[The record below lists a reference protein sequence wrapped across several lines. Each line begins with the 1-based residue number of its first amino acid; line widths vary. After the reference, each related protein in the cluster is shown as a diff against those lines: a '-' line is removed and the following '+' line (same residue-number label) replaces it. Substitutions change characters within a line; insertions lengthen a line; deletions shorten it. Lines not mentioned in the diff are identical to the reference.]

1 MIFGE
6 IKTESSLNG
15 ILSSSLVLY
24 ENKNIIKVK
33 KGTIINKNLINLLLK
48 NNIKLVTCAK
58 LDDQDI
64 EENKAVYEISKNILN
79 TEQSN
84 LTIQNPRQG
93 RCNIISDING
103 LLVFDPEQLFLI
115 NSVTDEIGIASLK
128 SYSYV
133 KKNQVIASIKAIPF
147 AINKEVL
154 KKIIKTSNNCF
165 KVLPFLKK
173 NVHLIQSRNKI
184 TLEKVLEKTVDVT
197 KKRLLNCGITK
208 ILEKKCNH
216 EIKSLSL
223 EIKKSIDENADL
235 ILVFGASAICDKN
248 DVVPKSLKEN
258 NGKVIRLGMPVEPG
272 NLILLGEIK
281 NASKIISFIGMP
293 GCARSP
299 KENGVDWI
307 LWRIFCGLGV
317 SNNNINYM
325 GNGGLL

>member
-1 MIFGE
+1 MIYGK

-24 ENKNIIKVK
+24 ENNDIIKIK
-33 KGTIINKNLINLLLK
+33 KGTIINENLINLLLK
-48 NNIKLVTCAK
+48 NNIKSVTCAK
-58 LDDQDI
+58 LNEDDV
-64 EENKAVYEISKNILN
+64 EENKAVYKISKNILN
-79 TEQSN
+79 NEQPN
-84 LTIQNPRQG
+84 LTIQDPRQG
-93 RCNIISDING
+93 RCNIISNING

-115 NSVTDEIGIASLK
+115 NSVTDEIGVASLK

-147 AINKEVL
+147 AINKEIL
-154 KKIIKTSNNCF
+154 KKVIKTSNNCF
-165 KVLPFLKK
+165 KVFPFLKK
-173 NVHLIQSRNKI
+173 NVHLIQSRNQN
-184 TLEKVLEKTVDVT
+184 TLEKVLEKTVITT

-208 ILEKKCNH
+208 IIEKVCDH
-216 EIKSLSL
+216 EIKSLSS
-223 EIKKSIDENADL
+223 EIQESINENADL

-248 DVVPKSLKEN
+248 DVVPKSLKKN
-258 NGKVIRLGMPVEPG
+258 NGKILRLGMPVEPG

-281 NASKIISFIGMP
+281 NVNKKVSFIGMP

-307 LWRIFCGLGV
+307 LWRFFCGLGI
-317 SNNNINYM
+317 SNNSINYL

>member
-24 ENKNIIKVK
+24 EKKDLIKVK
-33 KGTIINKNLINLLLK
+33 KGTIINEHLINLLLK
-48 NNIKLVTCAK
+48 NNIKSVFCAK
-58 LDDQDI
+58 LDKEDI
-64 EENKAVYEISKNILN
+64 EENKAVYEISKNIIGN
-79 TEQSN
+79 EQSN
-84 LTIQNPRQG
+84 LHAQDPRQG
-93 RCNIISDING
+93 RSNIISNING
-103 LLVFDPEQLFLI
+103 LLVFDPEQLFSI

-128 SYSYV
+128 PYSYV
-133 KKNQVIASIKAIPF
+133 KKNQIIASIKAIPF
-147 AINKEVL
+147 AINKDLL
-154 KKIIKTSNNCF
+154 KKIVKKSNNCF

-173 NVHLIQSRNKI
+173 KVHLIQSRNQN
-184 TLEKVLEKTVDVT
+184 TLEKVLEKTVDIT
-197 KKRLLNCGITK
+197 KKRLLSCGVTEV
-208 ILEKKCNH
+208 LEKKCNH
-216 EIKSLSL
+216 ATESLSS
-223 EIKKSIDENADL
+223 EIQKSIYENADL

-258 NGKVIRLGMPVEPG
+258 NGKILRLGMPVEPG

-281 NASKIISFIGMP
+281 KATKIISFIGMP
-293 GCARSP
+293 GCARSS

>member
-15 ILSSSLVLY
+15 ILASSLVLH
-24 ENKNIIKVK
+24 ENRDIIKVK
-33 KGTIINKNLINLLLK
+33 KGTIINENLINLLLK

-58 LDDQDI
+58 LDENDV

-79 TEQSN
+79 NEQSN
-84 LTIQNPRQG
+84 LTIKDPRQG
-93 RCNIISDING
+93 RCNIISNING
-103 LLVFDPEQLFLI
+103 LLVFDHEQLFLI
-115 NSVTDEIGIASLK
+115 NSVTDEIGVASLK
-128 SYSYV
+128 PYSYV

-154 KKIIKTSNNCF
+154 KQIIKASNHCF

-173 NVHLIQSRNKI
+173 NVHLIQSRNQN
-184 TLEKVLEKTVDVT
+184 TLEKVLEKTVVTT
-197 KKRLLNCGITK
+197 KKRLLNCGITS

-216 EIKSLSL
+216 EIKSLSSKIH
-223 EIKKSIDENADL
+223 ESIDENADL

-248 DVVPKSLKEN
+248 DVVPKSLKKN
-258 NGKVIRLGMPVEPG
+258 NGKILRLGMPVEPG

-281 NASKIISFIGMP
+281 NAYKTITFIGMP

-307 LWRIFCGLGV
+307 LWRILCGLSI

>member
-24 ENKNIIKVK
+24 ENKDLIKIK
-33 KGTIINKNLINLLLK
+33 KGTVINEYLINLLLK
-48 NNIKLVTCAK
+48 NKIKSVFCAQ
-58 LDDQDI
+58 LDEEDV
-64 EENKAVYEISKNILN
+64 EENKAVYDISKNIIGN
-79 TEQSN
+79 EQSN
-84 LTIQNPRQG
+84 LNIQDPRQG
-93 RCNIISDING
+93 RCNVISNING
-103 LLVFDPEQLFLI
+103 LLVFDPEQLFSI

-128 SYSYV
+128 PYSYV
-133 KKNQVIASIKAIPF
+133 KKNQIIASIKAIPF
-147 AINKEVL
+147 GIKRELL
-154 KKIIKTSNNCF
+154 KKIVKKSNNCF

-173 NVHLIQSRNKI
+173 NVHLIQSHNQN
-184 TLEKVLEKTVDVT
+184 TLEKVLEKTVDIT
-197 KKRLLNCGITK
+197 KKRLFSCGISK

-216 EIKSLSL
+216 EVVSLSK
-223 EIKKSIDENADL
+223 EIKNSIDEEADL

-248 DVVPKSLKEN
+248 DIVPKSLKEN
-258 NGKVIRLGMPVEPG
+258 NGKILRLGMPVEPG

-281 NASKIISFIGMP
+281 NANKIIYFIGMP

-307 LWRIFCGLGV
+307 LWRFFCGLRI
-317 SNNNINYM
+317 SNDNINSM

>member
-15 ILSSSLVLY
+15 ILASSLVLH

-33 KGTIINKNLINLLLK
+33 KGTIINENLINLLLK
-48 NNIKLVTCAK
+48 NDIKLVTCAK
-58 LDDQDI
+58 LDENDI
-64 EENKAVYEISKNILN
+64 EENKAAYEISKNILN
-79 TEQSN
+79 NEQSN
-84 LTIQNPRQG
+84 LTIKDPKQG
-93 RCNIISDING
+93 RCNIISNING
-103 LLVFDPEQLFLI
+103 LLVFDHEQLFLI
-115 NSVTDEIGIASLK
+115 NSVTDEIGVASLK
-128 SYSYV
+128 PYSYV

-154 KKIIKTSNNCF
+154 KQIIKASNHCF

-173 NVHLIQSRNKI
+173 NVHLIQSRNQN
-184 TLEKVLEKTVDVT
+184 TLEKVLEKTVVTT
-197 KKRLLNCGITK
+197 KKRLLNCGITS

-216 EIKSLSL
+216 EIKSLSSTIH
-223 EIKKSIDENADL
+223 ESIDENADL

-248 DVVPKSLKEN
+248 DVVPKSLKKN
-258 NGKVIRLGMPVEPG
+258 NGKILRLGMPVEPG

-281 NASKIISFIGMP
+281 NAYKTITFIGMP

>member
-15 ILSSSLVLY
+15 ILASSIVLH
-24 ENKNIIKVK
+24 ENKDIIKVK
-33 KGTIINKNLINLLLK
+33 KGTIINENLINLLLK
-48 NNIKLVTCAK
+48 NDIKLVTCAK
-58 LDDQDI
+58 LDKDDV

-79 TEQSN
+79 NEQSN
-84 LTIQNPRQG
+84 FTIKDPRQG
-93 RCNIISDING
+93 RCNIISNING
-103 LLVFDPEQLFLI
+103 LLVFDHEQLFLI
-115 NSVTDEIGIASLK
+115 NSVTDEIGVASLK
-128 SYSYV
+128 PYSYV

-154 KKIIKTSNNCF
+154 KQIIKVSNKCF

-173 NVHLIQSRNKI
+173 NVHLIQSHNQN
-184 TLEKVLEKTVDVT
+184 TLEKVLEKTVVTT
-197 KKRLLNCGITK
+197 KKRLLNCGIAS
-208 ILEKKCNH
+208 IIEKKCNH

-223 EIKKSIDENADL
+223 KIHESINENADL

-248 DVVPKSLKEN
+248 DVVPKSLKKN
-258 NGKVIRLGMPVEPG
+258 NGKILRLGMPVEPG
-272 NLILLGEIK
+272 NLVLLGEIR
-281 NASKIISFIGMP
+281 NRNKIISFIGMP

-307 LWRIFCGLGV
+307 LWRIFCGLGI
-317 SNNNINYM
+317 SNNDINYM